1 MDTLILLRYI
11 IKKSDEL
18 EFLMR
23 TGLDRS
29 DIQEVLL
36 MNIHTKSLGENQFSH
51 ILTNTGYYRYFKY
64 FPN

>member
-23 TGLDRS
+23 TGLDLRTQK
-29 DIQEVLL
+29 IKI
-36 MNIHTKSLGENQFSH
+36 MN
-51 ILTNTGYYRYFKY
+51 FK
-64 FPN
+64 